1 MSDRT
6 MSIAT
11 EIHYYVFGEIEVVV
25 SLSDE
30 VSLKH
35 THTEKGVNRFL
46 VIRSVHK

>member
-1 MSDRT
+1 

-35 THTEKGVNRFL
+35 TQRERRQSIFGDTL
-46 VIRSVHK
+46 SA